1 NRAQCSWRIA
11 ASHSSS
17 IRSFFQ
23 LFPYPLNP
31 RYNSVHGRRTRSPAV
46 AGTDQ
51 RHPKATPFFRR
62 GWTRAMW
69 SRSPPTHLAGLF
81 AQIRFDPE
89 LLVLGVLL
97 IVAIVAGCIIV
108 ARVRRWRQE
117 DAAPV
122 PLEDQMKSYGEL
134 VERGELSPQEFERIK
149 ARLEQKAVETPPPP
163 IQ

>member
-1 NRAQCSWRIA
+1 PSLEPRPVKKKRSLKVAARMHLFLTAVVILSHVQCSAKGSRAQCSWRIA

-97 IVAIVAGCIIV
+97 IVA
-108 ARVRRWRQE
+108 
-117 DAAPV
+117 
-122 PLEDQMKSYGEL
+122 
-134 VERGELSPQEFERIK
+134 
-149 ARLEQKAVETPPPP
+149 
-163 IQ
+163 